1 MEYPNASNF
10 GVARVTKNEWNIQ
23 MKTHKV
29 FNLVFLNA
37 SNFGI
42 ANVTKKMSRTLQNTF
57 ESLSKA
63 KWPKYDCYLAQLAPL
78 FGPITTLA
86 WAISLSH

>member
-1 MEYPNASNF
+1 MKCPNASNF

-23 MKTHKV
+23 MKTQKV

-42 ANVTKKMSRTLQNTF
+42 ANVTKNEWNITYGLKGQSHSAHSPMATPWVNI
-57 ESLSKA
+57 
-63 KWPKYDCYLAQLAPL
+63 APTYA
-78 FGPITTLA
+78 P
-86 WAISLSH
+86 